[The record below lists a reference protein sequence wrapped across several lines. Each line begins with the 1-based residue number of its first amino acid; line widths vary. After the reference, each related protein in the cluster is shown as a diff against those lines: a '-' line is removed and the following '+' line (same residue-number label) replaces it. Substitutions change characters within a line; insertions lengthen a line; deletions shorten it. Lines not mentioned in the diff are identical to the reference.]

1 MPKGIFTIS
10 LDFELYWGVRD
21 HRSIENYGSNIKNVH
36 VVVPRLLELFEK
48 YGIHCTWATVGF
60 LFFENKSEL
69 VAGLPA
75 IYPEYQKKEYDP
87 YGYLMKNEL
96 DPDYHFA
103 YDLIKK
109 IKNTPGQEIGT
120 HTFSHFYA
128 LEKNTTIEQF
138 NKDIGAAIEVA
149 KKKNIKISSIVF
161 PRNQYSDAH
170 INACRQVG
178 IKVYR
183 GNEHAGAYR
192 PASRENE
199 NIVKRAIRFA
209 DAYINITGHHC
220 YKIPEPAEIINVPA
234 SRFLRPYSKKLKL
247 LDGFKFRRI
256 EKSLQYAAAHGLVY
270 QLWWHP
276 HNFGNHI
283 DENFNFLEKILK
295 VYQQLNQEQKL
306 ESQNLT
312 EIFNQSMKIQNGS

>member
-48 YGIHCTWATVGF
+48 YGIHCTWAAVGF
-60 LFFENKSEL
+60 LFFKNKSEL
-69 VAGLPA
+69 LASLPE
-75 IYPEYQKKEYDP
+75 IYPDYLNKEYDP
-87 YGYLMKNEL
+87 YSYLVENEL
-96 DPDYHFA
+96 EPIYHFA
-103 YDLIKK
+103 PGLIRK

-138 NKDIGAAIEVA
+138 KMDLTAAIETA
-149 KKKNIKISSIVF
+149 KKNNIEISSIVF

-170 INACRQVG
+170 INTCRQAG

-183 GNEHAGAYR
+183 GNEAAGAYR
-192 PASRENE
+192 PVSRENE
-199 NIVKRAIRFA
+199 NVFRRAIRLL
-209 DAYINITGHHC
+209 DAYINVTGHHC
-220 YKIPEPAEIINVPA
+220 HKISEPADLINVPA
-234 SRFLRPYSKKLKL
+234 SRFLRPYSRKLKL
-247 LDGFKFRRI
+247 LDGMKFGRI
-256 EKSLQYAAAHGLVY
+256 KKSMEYAADHGRIY

-306 ESQNLT
+306 ESQNLI
-312 EIFNQSMKIQNGS
+312 EIFNQSVKSQHEN